1 MIRFRPFLNGDPPA
15 LVNLWNRAL
24 PDFGVVRPL
33 NVHEFD
39 PLVIGKLGFER
50 AGLIVAERAGQVV
63 GWVHAGFGPA
73 EPKGPSHQLDVRMG
87 AVVMLVTEPDAND
100 PDLEQG
106 LLLAAERYLRGRGA
120 QVIYA
125 GGQSPLNPFYWG
137 LYGGSEFAGILG
149 THASF
154 LRAAERAGYEPV
166 AATVL
171 LEADLS
177 RPEVRDPR
185 APLNRRQFR
194 LDVTEDVLPNGW
206 WDALAIGLFRPTL
219 FQLFDKQQPRAVPH
233 EPIGARATTWDIAAG
248 LAANDGRAR
257 TGLIELDVSSSRRR
271 QGAGRYLVAEILR
284 HARTQFVDVVAVQT
298 SATNT
303 PALTLYH
310 ALGFEQVD
318 TATLYRLPAALLG
331 RSSG

>member
-1 MIRFRPFLNGDPPA
+1 VD
-15 LVNLWNRAL
+15 LWNRAL
-24 PDFGVVRPL
+24 PDRGVVRPL
-33 NVHEFD
+33 NVHELD
-39 PLVIGKLGFER
+39 PLVMGKLGFER
-50 AGLIVAERAGQVV
+50 SGLIVAERAGQVV

-87 AVVMLVTEPDAND
+87 AVVMLVTEPDAQD
-100 PDLEQG
+100 PSLEQG
-106 LLLAAERYLRGRGA
+106 LLLEAERYLRGRGA

-154 LRAAERAGYEPV
+154 ARAVEQAGYEPV

-171 LEADLS
+171 LEADLA
-177 RPEVRDPR
+177 RPEVRDPK

-219 FQLFDKQQPRAVPH
+219 FQLVDRQQPRAVPS
-233 EPIGARATTWDIAAG
+233 EPVVARATTWDIAAG
-248 LAANDGRAR
+248 LSANDGRAR
-257 TGLIELDVSSSRRR
+257 TGLIDLDVSSNRRR
-271 QGAGRYLVAEILR
+271 QGVGRYLVAEILR
-284 HARTQFVDVVAVQT
+284 HARTQFVDIVSVQT

-303 PALTLYH
+303 PALTLYD

-318 TATLYRLPAALLG
+318 TATLYRLPANLLG